1 MPLDATSIPLGV
13 MNKTGWRLSECAAD
27 RSKATNP
34 ENRNWRLHYHGLTDI
49 KDMSTWIRARGIFPC
64 DPRDWRDATF
74 LWHGRR
80 WWLSIVVAVDTDR
93 DHGSRAPKIDFNNDH
108 GDFVYVNDRPE
119 YPGGLMESAIIDRE
133 IDRLKNERD
142 KKYPRGNRLC

>member
-1 MPLDATSIPLGV
+1 
-13 MNKTGWRLSECAAD
+13 
-27 RSKATNP
+27 
-34 ENRNWRLHYHGLTDI
+34 
-49 KDMSTWIRARGIFPC
+49 
-64 DPRDWRDATF
+64 
-74 LWHGRR
+74 
-80 WWLSIVVAVDTDR
+80 LSIAVAVDTDR
-93 DHGSRAPKIDFNNDH
+93 DHGSRALKIDFNNDH

>member
-1 MPLDATSIPLGV
+1 V
-13 MNKTGWRLSECAAD
+13 REV
-27 RSKATNP
+27 
-34 ENRNWRLHYHGLTDI
+34 
-49 KDMSTWIRARGIFPC
+49 F
-64 DPRDWRDATF
+64 
-74 LWHGRR
+74 
-80 WWLSIVVAVDTDR
+80 
-93 DHGSRAPKIDFNNDH
+93 SRAIPAIGEMLLSCGTVGDGGCLLQSRLIPTETTARERSKIDFNNDH